1 MLRIRRD
8 AEIFRTDGGWFRA
21 RWHFSFDHY
30 RDPANMGV
38 GALRVFNDD
47 ILVPGAT
54 WPMHPHRDVEGIT
67 YIPSG
72 TFRHADSLG
81 NGGILERGAVQRMT
95 LGSGALHSESNAS
108 DTDEV
113 RFLQFWILPDTPSL
127 PPSNLQQ
134 QYEPDVDF
142 LDQLRCVIAPA
153 DGHARSGAEPTDVGA
168 IPVHQDA
175 RVFVGMLNVG
185 TRVERPFAAE
195 RAGYLYLIEG
205 SLRLREHDLGTGDA
219 VVIEGP
225 EIVELVAA
233 DRSHLILI
241 EVPSAYEPVGVWAR

>member
-1 MLRIRRD
+1 MLQVRRD
-8 AEIFRTDGGWFRA
+8 AEIYRTDGGWFRA
-21 RWHFSFDHY
+21 RWHFSFDQY
-30 RDPANMGV
+30 RDPENMGV

-67 YIPSG
+67 YIPAG

-127 PPSNLQQ
+127 PPSNVQRQ
-134 QYEPDVDF
+134 FDPEVDF

-153 DGHARSGAEPTDVGA
+153 EGHARSGSEPTDVGA
-168 IPVHQDA
+168 LTVHQDA
-175 RVFVGMLNVG
+175 RVFVSVLNVG
-185 TRVERPFAAE
+185 ARVERPFAAD
-195 RAGYLYLIEG
+195 RAGYLYVIDG
-205 SLRLREHDLGTGDA
+205 AIHLREHDLATGDA
-219 VVIEGP
+219 VKIFGP

-233 DRSHLILI
+233 ERSHLILI
-241 EVPSAYEPVGVWAR
+241 EVPSEFTPVGVWAR